1 MNHGDCQASSFSS
14 SDMLNCKEQKTLES
28 PQSIEEFMTRLADQ
42 RATMPNRLQQCATY
56 VSENRQKIAVSTV
69 SELAEAAGVQPSA
82 FMRFCQVMGFSG
94 FSEMQRLFRDSYSQA
109 WPDYQTR
116 LDNLR
121 EGHSHGPSAL
131 LAEFIEA
138 GRLSLEKLAQSI
150 DEQNLQE
157 SVSILAK
164 APVIHLIG
172 YRRAFPVVA
181 YLAYA
186 FEKMEIP
193 AILHD
198 GVGKLNAAN
207 AIRAGDSV
215 IAVTFSPYTAE
226 TIELVSQSKEIG
238 ADVIAV
244 TDAMAGPLHR
254 LGALP
259 LLVSEVDVGAFR
271 ALSATHSLA
280 ISLAIAVGAARK
292 RGF

>member
-1 MNHGDCQASSFSS
+1 MIEVEAP
-14 SDMLNCKEQKTLES
+14 KT
-28 PQSIEEFMTRLADQ
+28 IDEFMTLLASQKEVMPKRL
-42 RATMPNRLQQCATY
+42 RQCAHY
-56 VSENRQKIAVSTV
+56 VAENRDKIAVSTV
-69 SELAEAAGVQPSA
+69 SELAEGAGVLPSA

-94 FSEMQRLFRDSYSQA
+94 FSEMQRLFRESYSQP
-109 WPDYQTR
+109 WPDYETR
-116 LDNLR
+116 LANLR
-121 EGHSHGPSAL
+121 EGHAHSPTAL
-131 LAEFIEA
+131 LAEFIDA
-138 GRLSLEKLAQSI
+138 GRMSLERLVQSI
-150 DEQNLQE
+150 DERNLE
-157 SVSILAK
+157 EAVSILAS

-186 FEKMEIP
+186 LEKMDIP

-198 GVGKLNAAN
+198 GVGKLNAAHS
-207 AIRAGDSV
+207 IRKGDAV

-238 ADVIAV
+238 ADVIAI

-280 ISLAIAVGAARK
+280 ITLAVAVGSER
-292 RGF
+292 RRRQG